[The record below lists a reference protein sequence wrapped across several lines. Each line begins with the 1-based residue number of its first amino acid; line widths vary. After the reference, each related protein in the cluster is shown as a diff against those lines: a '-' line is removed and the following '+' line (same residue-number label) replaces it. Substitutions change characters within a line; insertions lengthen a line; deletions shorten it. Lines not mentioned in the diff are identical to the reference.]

1 MSAGSNLTPNN
12 YFSYYYVGPGQLAA
26 LAVIKNVCGDEPP
39 VVIFNFTK
47 KILINN
53 FFL

>member
-1 MSAGSNLTPNN
+1 MIILSFAFT
-12 YFSYYYVGPGQLAA
+12 GPGQLAA

-47 KILINN
+47 KY
-53 FFL
+53 